1 MKRLRQLETTVFI
14 LLAAL
19 MFLGCK
25 PASEAPA
32 DKTDVALDKGEAAA
46 PVPTE
51 TAIPEDLDLV
61 ILNGRVMDPESKLD
75 AQRNVGVK
83 DGKIV
88 AVTEQAIKGSE
99 TIDAKGHVV
108 APGFID
114 THHHNVLTPFGQKL
128 ALRDGITTPLELE
141 GGVMPVGEWY
151 DSMEGKSQ
159 TNYGATAGVMGARE
173 TVLNP
178 KFKSIAGASMND
190 LDQPKITGAT
200 MNWST
205 KVATDAEIEKV
216 LSLVEQ
222 GVKEGALGVG
232 LTTGYMVDGITSRE
246 TYGVQAIAG
255 KYGLLLGLHGR
266 FSGQDQGASGMLGT
280 DEQLGAVLAGGGG
293 LIVQHMTAQCLA
305 LTPYCQEMID
315 KAYAKGHQVVSEI
328 YPYSYGATIVAADYL
343 HPDNYKNNMGHD
355 YGDIVEIATMK
366 PLTKARYDK
375 LVKTAPFTNVTFK
388 NATEETVAEA
398 LKHPTSLIGSDAFP
412 YAMKSDGSF
421 VKDWDTPY
429 DAVNG
434 HPRGAGT
441 HAVVL
446 QMVREK
452 NLMPLMLAIS
462 KMTYMPAKF
471 MQDNGVPQ
479 MAHKG
484 RLQVGADADITVFDP
499 DTVKQVATPA
509 NGGLPAEG
517 IPYVVVHGTIV
528 VKDSKVLK
536 GVYPGQP
543 IRNAVQN

>member
-1 MKRLRQLETTVFI
+1 MRRQKQLETTI
-14 LLAAL
+14 LILVATL
-19 MFLGCK
+19 TFLGCK
-25 PASEAPA
+25 PPSEAPVDKADAAQEEAESEAPA
-32 DKTDVALDKGEAAA
+32 KA
-46 PVPTE
+46 
-51 TAIPEDLDLV
+51 AIPEDLDLV
-61 ILNGRVMDPESKLD
+61 ILNGRVMDPETKLD
-75 AQRNVGVK
+75 AIRNVGVK
-83 DGKIV
+83 GGKIV
-88 AVTEQAIKGSE
+88 AVTEQAIQGNE

-173 TVLNP
+173 RVLNP

-216 LSLVEQ
+216 LALVEQ

-280 DEQLGAVLAGGGG
+280 DEQLAAVLAGGGG

-305 LTPYCQEMID
+305 LSPYCQEMID
-315 KAYAKGHQVVSEI
+315 KAYANGHQVISEI

-366 PLTKARYDK
+366 PLTKKRYEK

-388 NATEETVAEA
+388 NATEETVAQA

-471 MQDNGVPQ
+471 MQDNGIAQ
-479 MAHKG
+479 MANKG
-484 RLQVGADADITVFDP
+484 RLQVGADADITVFNP

-517 IPYVVVHGTIV
+517 IPYVVVNGTIV

-536 GVYPGQP
+536 DVYPGRP
-543 IRNAVQN
+543 IRNQVQN

>member
-1 MKRLRQLETTVFI
+1 MKRLKQLETAI
-14 LLAAL
+14 LILVATL
-19 MFLGCK
+19 TFLGCK
-25 PASEAPA
+25 PPSEAPVDKA
-32 DKTDVALDKGEAAA
+32 DAAQKEAEAEA
-46 PVPTE
+46 PAKA
-51 TAIPEDLDLV
+51 AIPEDLDLV

-151 DSMEGKSQ
+151 DSMGGKSQ

-216 LSLVEQ
+216 LALVEQ

-315 KAYAKGHQVVSEI
+315 KAYAKGHQVISEI
-328 YPYSYGATIVAADYL
+328 YPYSYGATIVGADYL

-366 PLTKARYDK
+366 PLTKERYEK

-388 NATEETVAEA
+388 NATKETVAQA
-398 LKHPTSLIGSDAFP
+398 LKHPTSLVGSDAFP

-441 HAVVL
+441 HALVL
-446 QMVREK
+446 QMVRED

-471 MQDNGVPQ
+471 MQDNHVPQ

-484 RLQVGADADITVFDP
+484 RLQVGADADITVFNP

-509 NGGLPAEG
+509 NGGLPSTG
-517 IPYVVVHGTIV
+517 IPYVVVNGTVI

>member
-1 MKRLRQLETTVFI
+1 MTRYCVAVALSCLLVFV
-14 LLAAL
+14 
-19 MFLGCK
+19 GCK
-25 PASEAPA
+25 PASEEAVEKPDA
-32 DKTDVALDKGEAAA
+32 ALDKGEAAA
-46 PVPTE
+46 PAPTE

-88 AVTEQAIKGSE
+88 VVTEQAIKGSE

-151 DSMEGKSQ
+151 DSMGGKSQ

-216 LSLVEQ
+216 LALVEQ

-280 DEQLGAVLAGGGG
+280 DEQLAAVLAGGGG

-305 LTPYCQEMID
+305 LTPHCQEMID
-315 KAYAKGHQVVSEI
+315 KAYAKGHQVISEI
-328 YPYSYGATIVAADYL
+328 YPYSYGATIVGADYL

-366 PLTKARYDK
+366 PLTKARYKK

-388 NATEETVAEA
+388 NATKETVAQA
-398 LKHPTSLIGSDAFP
+398 LKHPTSLVGSDAFP

-441 HAVVL
+441 HALVL
-446 QMVREK
+446 QMVRED

-471 MQDNGVPQ
+471 MVDNGVPQ

-484 RLQVGADADITVFDP
+484 RLQVGADADITVFNP

>member
-1 MKRLRQLETTVFI
+1 MTRYCV
-14 LLAAL
+14 AVAL
-19 MFLGCK
+19 SSVLVLVGCK
-25 PASEAPA
+25 PASEGAVEKPDA
-32 DKTDVALDKGEAAA
+32 ALDKGEAAA
-46 PVPTE
+46 PAPTE

-178 KFKSIAGASMND
+178 KFKSIVGASMND

-216 LSLVEQ
+216 LALVEQ

-280 DEQLGAVLAGGGG
+280 DEQLAAVLAGGGG

-328 YPYSYGATIVAADYL
+328 YPYSYGATIVGADYL

-366 PLTKARYDK
+366 PLTKARYEK
-375 LVKTAPFTNVTFK
+375 LVKAAPFTNVTFK
-388 NATEETVAEA
+388 NATEETVAQA
-398 LKHPTSLIGSDAFP
+398 LKHPTSLVGSDAFP

-509 NGGLPAEG
+509 NGGLPSTG
-517 IPYVVVHGTIV
+517 IPYVVVNGTVV

-536 GVYPGQP
+536 DVYPGRP

>member
-1 MKRLRQLETTVFI
+1 
-14 LLAAL
+14 
-19 MFLGCK
+19 
-25 PASEAPA
+25 
-32 DKTDVALDKGEAAA
+32 
-46 PVPTE
+46 
-51 TAIPEDLDLV
+51 
-61 ILNGRVMDPESKLD
+61 
-75 AQRNVGVK
+75 
-83 DGKIV
+83 
-88 AVTEQAIKGSE
+88 
-99 TIDAKGHVV
+99 
-108 APGFID
+108 
-114 THHHNVLTPFGQKL
+114 
-128 ALRDGITTPLELE
+128 
-141 GGVMPVGEWY
+141 
-151 DSMEGKSQ
+151 
-159 TNYGATAGVMGARE
+159 
-173 TVLNP
+173 
-178 KFKSIAGASMND
+178 
-190 LDQPKITGAT
+190 
-200 MNWST
+200 
-205 KVATDAEIEKV
+205 
-216 LSLVEQ
+216 
-222 GVKEGALGVG
+222 
-232 LTTGYMVDGITSRE
+232 
-246 TYGVQAIAG
+246 
-255 KYGLLLGLHGR
+255 
-266 FSGQDQGASGMLGT
+266 
-280 DEQLGAVLAGGGG
+280 
-293 LIVQHMTAQCLA
+293 
-305 LTPYCQEMID
+305 
-315 KAYAKGHQVVSEI
+315 
-328 YPYSYGATIVAADYL
+328 
-343 HPDNYKNNMGHD
+343 
-355 YGDIVEIATMK
+355 
-366 PLTKARYDK
+366 
-375 LVKTAPFTNVTFK
+375 VKTAPFTNVTFK

>member
-1 MKRLRQLETTVFI
+1 MTRYCV
-14 LLAAL
+14 AVAL
-19 MFLGCK
+19 SSVLVLVGCK
-25 PASEAPA
+25 PASEGAVEKPDA
-32 DKTDVALDKGEAAA
+32 ALDKGEAAA
-46 PVPTE
+46 PAPTE

-178 KFKSIAGASMND
+178 KFKSIVGASMND

-216 LSLVEQ
+216 LALVEQ

-280 DEQLGAVLAGGGG
+280 DEQLAAVLAGGGG

-328 YPYSYGATIVAADYL
+328 YPYSYGATIVGADYL

-388 NATEETVAEA
+388 NATEETVAQA
-398 LKHPTSLIGSDAFP
+398 LKHPTSLVGSDAFP

-509 NGGLPAEG
+509 NGGLPSTG
-517 IPYVVVHGTIV
+517 IPYVVVNGTVV

-536 GVYPGQP
+536 DVYPGRP

>member
-1 MKRLRQLETTVFI
+1 MTRYCV
-14 LLAAL
+14 AVAL
-19 MFLGCK
+19 SSVLVLVGCK
-25 PASEAPA
+25 PAFQEPANTPNAVLERAEAPSEA
-32 DKTDVALDKGEAAA
+32 
-46 PVPTE
+46 
-51 TAIPEDLDLV
+51 AIPEDLDLV
-61 ILNGRVMDPESKLD
+61 ILNGRVMDPETKLD
-75 AQRNVGVK
+75 AVRNVGVK
-83 DGKIV
+83 DGRIV
-88 AVTEQAIKGSE
+88 AITEQAIQGKE

-114 THHHNVLTPFGQKL
+114 THHHNVLTPFGQRL

-173 TVLNP
+173 MVLNP

-205 KVATDAEIEKV
+205 NVATDAEIEKI

-255 KYGLLLGLHGR
+255 KYGRLLGLHGR

-315 KAYAKGHQVVSEI
+315 KAYAKGHQVISEI
-328 YPYSYGATIVAADYL
+328 YPYSYGATIVGADYL

-366 PLTKARYDK
+366 PLTKARYKK

-388 NATEETVAEA
+388 NATKETVAQA
-398 LKHPTSLIGSDAFP
+398 LKHPTSLVGSDAFP

-441 HAVVL
+441 HALVL
-446 QMVREK
+446 QMVRED

-471 MQDNGVPQ
+471 MVDNGVPQ
-479 MAHKG
+479 MANKG
-484 RLQVGADADITVFDP
+484 RLQVGADADITIFNP

-509 NGGLPAEG
+509 NGGLPSTG
-517 IPYVVVHGTIV
+517 IPYVVVNGTVI

-536 GVYPGQP
+536 DVYPGRP